1 MARAGGGGGHETRG
15 YRGLDAQVARLA
27 AAQQNVFALWQLVAL
42 GLSDDA
48 VHRRAAAGRLH
59 RVHRGVYSLA
69 PPSLLPLRGRY
80 LAAVLA
86 CGGGRGLVA
95 LSHRSAADLHGLRA
109 CHRRLVEVIVPGRST
124 HRQSGIQVHRSTTLT
139 ADDVTRVEG
148 IPTTAVAR
156 TVLDLAAVVPRRALE
171 RALDQAEVLRVFD
184 LTALRREIDRN
195 HGSRGAAALQ
205 VVLDSHTAGTTVT
218 WSDLE
223 ERFLAACR
231 AAGLPAPEVNG
242 YVDPRDGE
250 PGFRPD
256 FVWRVRRLAL
266 EADGRRYHL
275 TTMAFEVDRRRDQRL
290 KGAGWDVVRVTRRQL
305 DQERARIV
313 GLVSRLLA
321 AA

>member
-1 MARAGGGGGHETRG
+1 MAERGHETGRG
-15 YRGLDAQVARLA
+15 RTLDAQVAGLA
-27 AAQQNVFALWQLVAL
+27 ARQHGVLSLWQLTRL
-42 GLSDDA
+42 GLGDSA
-48 VHRRAAAGRLH
+48 VRRRAAAGRLH
-59 RVHRGVYSLA
+59 RVHRGVYSLG

-95 LSHRSAADLHGLRA
+95 LSHRSAADLHGLRR
-109 CHRRLVEVIVPGRST
+109 CDRRTIEVIVPGRST
-124 HRQSGIQVHRSTTLT
+124 RRHPGIQVHRSIFLT

-148 IPTTAVAR
+148 IPATTVAR
-156 TVLDLAAVVPRRALE
+156 TLLDLAAVVPRRALE

-184 LTALRREIDRN
+184 LTALRRELDRN
-195 HGSRGAAALQ
+195 HGSRAAAALQ
-205 VVLDSHTAGTTVT
+205 ATLDGHTAGTTVT

-231 AAGLPAPEVNG
+231 AAGLPAPELNG

-275 TTMAFEVDRRRDQRL
+275 TTRAFEVDRRRDQRL

-305 DQERARIV
+305 EQERARIV
-313 GLVSRLLA
+313 GLVSRLLVA
-321 AA
+321 G